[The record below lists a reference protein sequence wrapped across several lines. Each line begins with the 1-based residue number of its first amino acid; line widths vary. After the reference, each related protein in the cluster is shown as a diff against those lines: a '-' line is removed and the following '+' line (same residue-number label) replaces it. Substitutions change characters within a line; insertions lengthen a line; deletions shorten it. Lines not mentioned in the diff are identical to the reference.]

1 MAAPVEVNVCTNE
14 AEVISSVSKLI
25 ESKASETLSKNNSFR
40 VGLSGGSLIKFLCK
54 GLPTINTTWQK
65 WQFFFCD
72 ERHVPFDHPE
82 STFGCYKRDLLK
94 VVPVTEDQFV
104 VINPNIS
111 VEEAAQ
117 DYARKIEQ
125 EFRISS
131 SSIPRFDLLLLGI
144 GPDGHTCSLFPNHP
158 LLKEEKKWVAA
169 ISDSPKPPPC
179 RVTLT
184 LPVLNNAKC
193 AVFVTTGESKAETLK
208 DILEGNGLNPL
219 PAALVRPNPGELH
232 WIVDKE
238 AAKLLL

>member
-1 MAAPVEVNVCTNE
+1 MAPVEVNVCANE

-25 ESKASETLSKNNSFR
+25 ESKASEAINKNNCFR

-94 VVPVTEDQFV
+94 VVPVTEEQFV
-104 VINPNIS
+104 TMNPSIS
-111 VEEAAQ
+111 
-117 DYARKIEQ
+117 DYAIKLEQ
-125 EFRISS
+125 EFRISLT
-131 SSIPRFDLLLLGI
+131 SIPKFDLLLLGI

-158 LLKEEKKWVAA
+158 LLKQEERNWVAA
-169 ISDSPKPPPC
+169 ITDSPKPPPC
-179 RVTLT
+179 RITLT

-219 PAALVRPNPGELH
+219 PAAMVRPTQGELH

-238 AAKLLL
+238 AAKLLI

>member
-1 MAAPVEVNVCTNE
+1 MAAVEVNVCANE
-14 AEVISSVSKLI
+14 SEVISSVSKLI
-25 ESKASETLSKNNSFR
+25 ESKASEAIDKNNIFR

-94 VVPVTEDQFV
+94 VVSVTDEQFI
-104 VINPNIS
+104 VINPNVS
-111 VEEAAQ
+111 VEEAAK
-117 DYARKIEQ
+117 DYAHKIEQ

-131 SSIPRFDLLLLGI
+131 ACIPKFDLLLLGI

-158 LLKEEKKWVAA
+158 LLKEENKWVAP

-208 DILEGNGLNPL
+208 EILEGNGLNPL
-219 PAALVRPNPGELH
+219 PAALVRPLQGELH

-238 AAKLLL
+238 AAKLLI